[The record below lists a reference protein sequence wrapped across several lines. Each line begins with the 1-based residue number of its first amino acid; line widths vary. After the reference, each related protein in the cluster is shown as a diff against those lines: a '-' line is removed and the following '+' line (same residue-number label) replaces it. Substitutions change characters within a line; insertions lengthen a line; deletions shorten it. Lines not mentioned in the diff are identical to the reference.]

1 MDLTQFSLAELNK
14 MTKAAIID
22 ALVEDQRIDASLPIE
37 RDKYG
42 NAIRQLQ
49 RTKDAYGKVIQEK
62 VIRWTYYDA
71 AEGTVNEIIT
81 EDAKERA
88 TVKHTLD
95 GEGPTLRKVAIAVP
109 IKPEPI
115 LIER

>member
-1 MDLTQFSLAELNK
+1 MLTDNTPDELRA
-14 MTKAAIID
+14 MGIDAIIE
-22 ALVEDQRIDASLPIE
+22 AILEDVRIDASLPIE